1 MKDKILVAGAV
12 CAIFVA
18 GFGFGGVSV
27 YNYARINGLENGQAQ
42 IVQGANKVLED
53 IRKDVDALKTASGQA
68 PAKKGG

>member
-18 GFGFGGVSV
+18 GFGFGGVTV

-42 IVQGANKVLED
+42 IVQGANKAIED
-53 IRKDVDALKTASGQA
+53 LKKDIDTLKTAQASA